1 MKALKSTLA
10 SKLLADPQARE
21 ELRRFIVASR
31 AGSATA
37 RAVDAHAHIR
47 LGSSGE
53 TVKAEFV
60 PKAKAA

>member
-21 ELRRFIVASR
+21 ELRRFIIASR
-31 AGSATA
+31 AGPATV
-37 RAVDAHAHIR
+37 RAADAPVRIR